1 MDACKDT
8 GEALNVDGVPEF
20 EVVEEVVLEMVVCF
34 TWAKIVLGVYHGAIV
49 LGQSLEREEV
59 GGIIR
64 RLCG

>member
-34 TWAKIVLGVYHGAIV
+34 TWAKSVLGVYHGAIV
-49 LGQSLEREEV
+49 LGQPLE
-59 GGIIR
+59 
-64 RLCG
+64 